1 VAARPALAPAPT
13 RAPAP
18 AAATTPLPVGVIGS
32 WKLKFADEFNANK
45 LDGSKWSTGW
55 FGSGVTQ
62 AVDTAD
68 ELNCYDP
75 RQVGVAGGELDIT
88 AIAKPERCGGVLQ
101 PYATGLIN
109 SDGKFNFTYGA
120 YEARVWLPGSN
131 GKIADWPAI
140 WADGQNWPDDGE
152 IDVLEGL
159 GGDPC
164 YAFHYAGGDASGCAS
179 IAGTTSGW
187 HTYAAD
193 WEPGSLTFY
202 YDGKRVSQTTTG
214 VTKAP
219 MYLILNLSVSNTMA
233 PPAVVPATMRVDYV
247 RVWQH
252 S

>member
-1 VAARPALAPAPT
+1 LLLAALTLLLASAPAAAAHRQAQRKHHKAAHLALCRSHRHPRFAGSRFVGRRGARAPARPVPAPAPAAARPALAPAPT
-13 RAPAP
+13 RAPTP

-120 YEARVWLPGSN
+120 Y
-131 GKIADWPAI
+131 
-140 WADGQNWPDDGE
+140 
-152 IDVLEGL
+152 
-159 GGDPC
+159 
-164 YAFHYAGGDASGCAS
+164 
-179 IAGTTSGW
+179 
-187 HTYAAD
+187 
-193 WEPGSLTFY
+193 
-202 YDGKRVSQTTTG
+202 
-214 VTKAP
+214 
-219 MYLILNLSVSNTMA
+219 
-233 PPAVVPATMRVDYV
+233 
-247 RVWQH
+247 
-252 S
+252 